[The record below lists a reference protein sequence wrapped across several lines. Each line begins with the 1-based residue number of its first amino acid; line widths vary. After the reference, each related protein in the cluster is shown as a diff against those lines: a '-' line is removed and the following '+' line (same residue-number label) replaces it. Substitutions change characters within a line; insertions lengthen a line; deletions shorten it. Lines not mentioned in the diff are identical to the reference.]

1 MMNQRHLMA
10 QLAGRA
16 SVSLQTQLF
25 FKARDIITDGLIMS
39 VRLNGILVYAPEFG
53 IEYMIRLISLEYKVW
68 ELFDKE
74 GGGMEIQPSRSFLE
88 EPIEWGPFLEF

>member
-39 VRLNGILVYAPEFG
+39 VRSNGILVYAPEFG
-53 IEYMIRLISLEYKVW
+53 IEYMIRLISLEYKAGSSLIKKGEEWKYNQV
-68 ELFDKE
+68 D
-74 GGGMEIQPSRSFLE
+74 RSLRNRLNGV
-88 EPIEWGPFLEF
+88 IS